1 MRAVKSNAI
10 YAVKDFFATN
20 TKSAVCFSIIFF
32 IGIVVGIVS
41 AVNAVDGVFEKIAQ
55 SEIVFGSVKVFFY
68 SALFLMIGYFLFA
81 IASCMRGL
89 SFIAVLPFIV
99 LGYLCGKYMTVLV
112 GVYGGIGIINLIFIY
127 IPFYI
132 GAFVSFL
139 ICACIALRQANICT
153 CSGSILRPSV
163 ATVLKLFGFNVLLNV
178 LIFLLIGAMV
188 DVIVVII

>member
-55 SEIVFGSVKVFFY
+55 SEMVFGSVKVFFY

-81 IASCMRGL
+81 IASCIRGM
-89 SFIAVLPFIV
+89 SFIAVLPFVV

-132 GAFVSFL
+132 GAFVLFL

-153 CSGSILRPSV
+153 CGGSILRPSV

-188 DVIVVII
+188 DVIVVVI

>member
-55 SEIVFGSVKVFFY
+55 SEMVFGSVKVFFY

-81 IASCMRGL
+81 IASCIRGM
-89 SFIAVLPFIV
+89 SFIAVLPFVV

-132 GAFVSFL
+132 GAFVLFL

-153 CSGSILRPSV
+153 CAGSILRPSV

-188 DVIVVII
+188 DVIVVVI